1 MTNEKKDVQGK
12 TKKNLFNE
20 IFKIFVTALT
30 TSIATCCVWG
40 IQTRSENEREDK
52 YKKIELVQDYVEVL
66 VKYEQTYQLIIDN
79 KQMWMQ
85 TTFFNEYNY
94 KIDSTYEK
102 IDTSEFEEKEE
113 IYRKEY
119 REILAEYMGL
129 LSTIDIMFETD
140 KSIDTNAQKAQEE
153 LQKGFGFEYD
163 KYAEYF
169 WTQVD
174 AMGESV
180 SEQEM
185 QRVMEE
191 LDRMSDEDTVNKFV
205 SYSQQYMNNLRELIK

>member
-1 MTNEKKDVQGK
+1 MTNEKKEVQGK
-12 TKKNLFNE
+12 TKKIIFNE
-20 IFKIFVTALT
+20 ILKILVTALA

-52 YKKIELVQDYVEVL
+52 YKKIELIQDYVEVL

-85 TTFFNEYNY
+85 TTFLNEYNC

-102 IDTSEFEEKEE
+102 IDTSGFEEKEE

-140 KSIDTNAQKAQEE
+140 KAINTNAQKAQEE
-153 LQKGFGFEYD
+153 LQNGFGFEYD
-163 KYAEYF
+163 KYEEYF

-174 AMGESV
+174 AMGDFV
-180 SEQEM
+180 TEQEM

-191 LDRMSDEDTVNKFV
+191 IDRMSDEDTVNKFV
-205 SYSQQYMNNLRELIK
+205 LYSQQYMNNLRELIN